1 MTVLVQSGR
10 HPDRRRSMRGKC
22 GIRRIR
28 ISRNTVCS
36 PQGNAPLP
44 SELYR
49 KAFRVPEFLS
59 KGQQLHCT
67 FWKPVLQFIH
77 SYTIIKWEE
86 KQLFLKRY
94 TNGLSG
100 RVHTKKVSFLTKPQH
115 HKQSRMF
122 GSTCAS
128 LCGLNSWWQREKISN
143 NNVAAKSTEEPV
155 PAADA
160 VWKLVQNPKTRLWNS
175 VRASVCVFICSVPLA
190 PRCHIQLL
198 LWLTQLCAVLHQT
211 APLTG
216 QI

>member
-128 LCGLNSWWQREKISN
+128 LCALTVGGREKKYQTTMLQPS
-143 NNVAAKSTEEPV
+143 
-155 PAADA
+155 
-160 VWKLVQNPKTRLWNS
+160 
-175 VRASVCVFICSVPLA
+175 PLRS
-190 PRCHIQLL
+190 RCRQQMQYGSWFRTLKHGFG
-198 LWLTQLCAVLHQT
+198 TV
-211 APLTG
+211 
-216 QI
+216 